1 MIRKKENL
9 VVFGIFIV
17 IFALYIINIT
27 YSGLW
32 YDEAVEYF
40 YSKFTIG
47 EVPGGFGTQ
56 TMYERIC
63 ETFQPPLY
71 NVLMHIW
78 LSIYDSEWWFR
89 LAGVLTT
96 LAGAPAI
103 YKILKSETDYC
114 WASIGVILY
123 LLSSSITYYALECSE
138 YNLMLC
144 FNAWMIYFY
153 VRTIR
158 MSGLFSLI
166 GFFVFSCMSVY
177 SQYGAAFLVVG
188 LYISLIIVFLK
199 RHDRKSLKNI
209 SIVTVL
215 VIVLA
220 VVPLVCFFLVPQMKH
235 QGSIGVS
242 HFPVFVKNIL
252 YDYLSG
258 GFAILTFVFTAFGT
272 NKLMNVV
279 LLGIVCI
286 AGIFV
291 FVSLIK
297 EKKVLLFVI
306 PLLITYTIYFVS
318 VACSFYAYN
327 YWTNSFGCYNLGG
340 RYALFFA
347 PLIIVMLVIG
357 IYSVLQDFKSRGNRK
372 YKVVVFLILMG
383 GLLFGG
389 SEIVKIIASPWRKDD
404 IREVTAAWYE
414 NDAYNG
420 RTLVHQWDDAMFQF
434 YLIHNKDYDEEF
446 QEKIE
451 AADIWIRTA
460 DEVEMSRKLV
470 EMGYLDLDAFY
481 YISPIGNYSESYIA
495 FLNVMR
501 ANGYSVMEL
510 YAGNSCL
517 LYVSK

>member
-1 MIRKKENL
+1 MTRKKENL
-9 VVFGIFIV
+9 TVFGILVV
-17 IFALYIINIT
+17 IFVLYIINVT

-47 EVPGGFGTQ
+47 EVPGGVGTQ

-78 LSIYDSEWWFR
+78 LSIYDSELWFR
-89 LAGVLTT
+89 LAGILTT

-103 YKILKSETDYC
+103 YKILKIETDYC
-114 WASIGVILY
+114 WASIGMILY

-144 FNAWMIYFY
+144 FNTWMIYFY
-153 VRTIR
+153 IRTIR
-158 MSGLFSLI
+158 EFGLVSLI
-166 GFFVFSCMSVY
+166 GFFSFSCLAVY

-188 LYISLIIVFLK
+188 LYISLVIVFLR
-199 RHDRKSLKNI
+199 RHDRESLKNI
-209 SIVTVL
+209 SIMTALTV
-215 VIVLA
+215 ILA
-220 VVPLVCFFLVPQMKH
+220 VIPLVYFFLVPQMNH
-235 QGSIGVS
+235 QGSIAVS
-242 HFPVFVKNIL
+242 HFPIFVKNVL
-252 YDYLSG
+252 YDYLRG
-258 GFAILTFVFTAFGT
+258 GFAVLTFVFTAFGT
-272 NKLMNVV
+272 NNLMNTI
-279 LLGIVCI
+279 LLGLVCI
-286 AGIFV
+286 AGFFV

-297 EKKVLLFVI
+297 KKMVLLFVI
-306 PLLITYTIYFVS
+306 PLLITYTLYFVS

-327 YWTNSFGCYNLGG
+327 YWTYSYGCYNLGG
-340 RYALFFA
+340 RYTLFFV
-347 PLIIVMLVIG
+347 PLIIVTLVIG
-357 IYSVLQDFKSRGNRK
+357 IYSVLRDFKSRGNRK
-372 YKVVVFLILMG
+372 YKVMVFLILMG
-383 GLLFGG
+383 GLLFCG

-420 RTLVHQWDDAMFQF
+420 WTLVHQWDDAMFQF
-434 YLIHNKDYDEEF
+434 YLIHNKNYEEEY
-446 QEKIE
+446 QVKIE

-460 DEVEMSRKLV
+460 DEEKMTKELN
-470 EMGYLDLDAFY
+470 EMGYLDLDDFY
-481 YISPIGNYSESYIA
+481 YISPISQYSGSYTA
-495 FLNVMR
+495 FINVMK

-510 YAGNSCL
+510 YSGDSCL